1 MTLFDLL
8 IVAGILVLAYRGWL
22 AGLET
27 AGVAALEL
35 LACLA
40 VAVMLHEVVAG
51 WLHAG
56 FAYALGD
63 VVGQAWSILLA
74 FGLLAWGSFAL
85 IRAVWHQRPAEEADE
100 PVTDIDPLAD
110 RIGGA
115 LAGGVGGVVFI
126 GGVLVTLSMVPFLAG
141 FKPSGDRMLLD
152 VGKTVLRAGGQFATE
167 HHEGRALPLWGEP
180 ASRATNLAAKLTSE
194 PWFDADDDRTFTAPD
209 RFRDVDGN
217 GTFTK
222 DLYYE
227 DVDGDSLRRIGLI
240 DKYVAGR
247 WDGGL
252 ISNDRPRPEPKKPEP
267 PRPAPKKPAPAGR
280 PGTKPAAKASDAAK
294 PGQSAPAAGK
304 AATGKKSTDPK
315 TGTEPAEEEEPP
327 ADKQADD
334 DF

>member
-8 IVAGILVLAYRGWL
+8 IVAGILALAYRGWL

-56 FAYALGD
+56 FTLALGD
-63 VVGQAWSILLA
+63 AVGQAWSILLA
-74 FGLLAWGSFAL
+74 FAILGWGSFAL
-85 IRAVWHQRPAEEADE
+85 VRAVFHRRPADAAEEPEAE
-100 PVTDIDPLAD
+100 IDPLAD

-115 LAGGVGGVVFI
+115 LAGGVGGVVCI
-126 GGVLVTLSMVPFLAG
+126 GGGLVTLSMVPFLAG
-141 FKPSGDRMLLD
+141 FKPSGDRILLD
-152 VGKTVLRAGGQFATE
+152 VGKTILRAGGQFATE
-167 HHEGRALPLWGEP
+167 HHDGLSLPLWGEP

-194 PWFDADDDRTFTAPD
+194 PSFDADDDGTFSAPD

-280 PGTKPAAKASDAAK
+280 PGTKPAAKPTDAAK
-294 PGQSAPAAGK
+294 PGQAAPPA
-304 AATGKKSTDPK
+304 GKKSTDPK
-315 TGTEPAEEEEPP
+315 TATEPTTEEEPP